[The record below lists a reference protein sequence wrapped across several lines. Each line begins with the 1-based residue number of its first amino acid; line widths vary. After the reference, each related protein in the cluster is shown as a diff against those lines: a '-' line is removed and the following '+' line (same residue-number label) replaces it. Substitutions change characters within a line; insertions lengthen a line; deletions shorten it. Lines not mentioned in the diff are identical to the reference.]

1 MEQATPALQMR
12 TLFRMNRRG
21 RIVGSNEPDGEHGPA
36 FVIIRGL
43 GQVAWAVH
51 ADVPEDLARELDA
64 LAGREPSLRRPED
77 EPVYAGRYR
86 DLVGG
91 TVYSGPSFYFH
102 QVSRPGPQG
111 LDEIATVTDERVLQV
126 HFSGWR
132 TGEIALGRAPVRAVL
147 RDGAAV
153 SVAFS
158 ARWGSQAVEAGVDTA
173 EAFRG
178 QGLAPRVVAAWAQAT
193 LALGRLPLY
202 STSWD
207 NGASR
212 AVARKLDLRLYAAEW
227 ALSGRGTTVPS

>member
-12 TLFRMNRRG
+12 TLFRMNGDG
-21 RIVGSNEPDGEHGPA
+21 RLVGTNEPDGEHGPA

-43 GQVAWAVH
+43 EQVAWAVH
-51 ADVPEDLARELDA
+51 ANVPPDLACELDV
-64 LAGREPSLRRPED
+64 LASREPPLRGPED
-77 EPVYAGRYR
+77 EPVYASRYR

-91 TVYSGPSFYFH
+91 IVYSGPSFCIH
-102 QVSRPGPQG
+102 RLPRLEG
-111 LDEIATVTDERVLQV
+111 LHGIATVTDERVLQV
-126 HFSGWR
+126 HFPGWR

-147 RDGAAV
+147 QDGAAV

-158 ARWGSQAVEAGVDTA
+158 ARWGAQAAEAGVDTA
-173 EAFRG
+173 ESFRG
-178 QGLAPRVVAAWAQAT
+178 LGYAPRVVAAWAHAA

-212 AVARKLDLRLYAAEW
+212 AVARKLDLRLYAVEW
-227 ALSGRGTTVPS
+227 ALSGRGTSVPS